1 MKTNIVYRDSNTVDL
16 TITLSLAS
24 LLKTIEMLEM
34 DQKPHYRPSKLT
46 LAQKLEVQKLYKD
59 GTLTQAEIGVR
70 YGVSKATI
78 SRIVNKPL
86 NDKVA

>member
-34 DQKPHYRPSKLT
+34 EQKPHYRPSKLT
-46 LAQKLEVQKLYKD
+46 LAQQVEVQSLYAQGMK
-59 GTLTQAEIGVR
+59 QSEIAKR
-70 YGVSKATI
+70 YGVSTPTI
-78 SRIVNKPL
+78 SRITRKKINKTIQ
-86 NDKVA
+86 